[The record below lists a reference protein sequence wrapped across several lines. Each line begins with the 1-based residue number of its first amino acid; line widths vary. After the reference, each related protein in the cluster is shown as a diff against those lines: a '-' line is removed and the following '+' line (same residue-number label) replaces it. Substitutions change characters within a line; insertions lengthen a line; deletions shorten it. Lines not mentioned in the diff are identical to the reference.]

1 MGSVEDVVALAEE
14 AVVMVETVVAVATVM
29 EAVSVEVVVAPAV
42 VVEEVPHPVEIAMVF
57 LIQSLKLSCT
67 KDN

>member
-1 MGSVEDVVALAEE
+1 MALAEE

-42 VVEEVPHPVEIAMVF
+42 VVEEVPHPVEIAMA
-57 LIQSLKLSCT
+57 QSAMEIGVVRNLRAVT
-67 KDN
+67 